1 MTVALAHQ
9 ASSPIGRVA
18 LREAAR
24 EAQLRTTDLAV
35 IHVVES
41 VDLDLVDAHR
51 AGLADEI
58 EKVLAD
64 CGMGEVPWR
73 VELAAAANEDV
84 AGTVLAFANTAR
96 AEILVIGARR
106 RSPVGKFL
114 LGSIT
119 QTIILD
125 ADMPVVVVKEAPRT
139 PSRATHDS

>member
-18 LREAAR
+18 LRVAAR
-24 EAQLRTTDLAV
+24 EAQLRATDLAV

-58 EKVLAD
+58 EKALAD

-73 VELAAAANEDV
+73 VELAAGANEDV
-84 AGTVLAFANTAR
+84 AGTVLAFANTVR

-114 LGSIT
+114 LGSVT

-125 ADMPVVVVKEAPRT
+125 SDVPVVVVKEALRT
-139 PSRATHDS
+139 PPRATHDS

>member
-24 EAQLRTTDLAV
+24 EAKLRAADLAV

-41 VDLDLVDAHR
+41 VDLDIVEAHR
-51 AGLADEI
+51 AGLADEVD
-58 EKVLAD
+58 KVLAD
-64 CGMGEVPWR
+64 CGMEGVPWR
-73 VELAAAANEDV
+73 VELATGDNQDIAR
-84 AGTVLAFANTAR
+84 TVLAFANAVQ

-106 RSPVGKFL
+106 RSPAGKFL
-114 LGSIT
+114 LGSVT

-125 ADMPVVVVKEAPRT
+125 ADMPVVVVKEATARPVQ
-139 PSRATHDS
+139 